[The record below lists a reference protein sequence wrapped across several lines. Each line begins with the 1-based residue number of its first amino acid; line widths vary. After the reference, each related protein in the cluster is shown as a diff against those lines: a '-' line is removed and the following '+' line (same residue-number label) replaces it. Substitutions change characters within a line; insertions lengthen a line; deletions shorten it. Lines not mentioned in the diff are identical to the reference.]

1 MKRAQYSEKGL
12 GHFCLGFDHYTHFTS
27 PIRRYPD
34 LITHRLLKAC
44 LTRKRSAR
52 EKKCLAKEMKEISE
66 QSSIK
71 EEKAM
76 EVEREVNDL
85 RRVQFMADKVG
96 KTFSGLIVSVTPFGF
111 FVELTQVFVEGL
123 VRISSLTDDYYIYI
137 ESEHK
142 WRGQRRHKV
151 YQIGDCVK
159 VRVAEVSLTL
169 RRIDL
174 KLQQSL

>member
-1 MKRAQYSEKGL
+1 
-12 GHFCLGFDHYTHFTS
+12 
-27 PIRRYPD
+27 
-34 LITHRLLKAC
+34 
-44 LTRKRSAR
+44 
-52 EKKCLAKEMKEISE
+52 MKEISE

-137 ESEHK
+137 EPEHK